1 MVSMDNFFNDIDLS
15 ADKTEEK
22 FFTDLVERAVK
33 GKQSDFEFIRSLQE
47 RFAVKTYRFG
57 VEAIIKIFTN
67 LYDST
72 YKTYVSQIRSGT
84 QDLQTLL
91 ALKQFK
97 QCLVFYKQE
106 SKIARDM
113 LKEHMEYIWNWHVI
127 DTLIGNYRTE
137 EDLWDHRGKKP
148 DGK

>member
-1 MVSMDNFFNDIDLS
+1 MNNFFNDIDLS
-15 ADKTEEK
+15 TDKTGEE
-22 FFTDLVERAVK
+22 FFTTLVDRALN

-57 VEAIIKIFTN
+57 VEAVIRIFRN

-72 YKTYVSQIRSGT
+72 YKTYVSQVRSGN

-91 ALKQFK
+91 ALKQFR
-97 QCLVFYKQE
+97 QCLLFYTKE
-106 SKIARDM
+106 RDIARDM
-113 LKEHMEYIWNWHVI
+113 IDEYWEYILSWHII
-127 DTLIGNYRTE
+127 DTLVGNYRPL

>member
-1 MVSMDNFFNDIDLS
+1 MNSFFNDIDLS
-15 ADKTEEK
+15 TDKTGEE
-22 FFTDLVERAVK
+22 FFTTLVDRALT

-57 VEAIIKIFTN
+57 VEAVIKIFRN

-72 YKTYVSQIRSGT
+72 YKTYVSQVKSGN

-91 ALKQFK
+91 ALKQFR
-97 QCLVFYKQE
+97 QCLKFYEKE
-106 SKIARDM
+106 RDIARDM
-113 LKEHMEYIWNWHVI
+113 IDEYWEYILSWHII
-127 DTLIGNYRTE
+127 DTLIGNYRPL